1 MSLVRHD
8 GVVTAYPTDS
18 CDKPPAKIR
27 RRAEAGTVPPS
38 AAQVPCRHEVDMTD
52 PSRRDGWGQEHPGTY
67 NYPAYPGATYGQQ
80 PTYQAPDGPKPTE
93 QLPAYS
99 PYGWDPRSG
108 APYGAPNPPGGTP
121 PEPPKPGGPNPRR
134 WLWLLAATALL
145 IVLGLV
151 IGLVIVNSS
160 QQDTVVAPPQTPIE
174 PTPTQPSTS
183 TRTPTTTRTS
193 TPAPTTSTTAL
204 PPDQTDPSG
213 THTVVYSVAGEGRAI
228 SILYLDSGG
237 VLQTEFNVLLPWNK
251 EVQLTGAAN
260 SSASVSIVN
269 VGRPITCSITIDGA
283 ETQQNTG
290 TGLTLCTSLGTR

>member
-1 MSLVRHD
+1 
-8 GVVTAYPTDS
+8 
-18 CDKPPAKIR
+18 
-27 RRAEAGTVPPS
+27 
-38 AAQVPCRHEVDMTD
+38 MTD

-80 PTYQAPDGPKPTE
+80 SPYQPSDGPRPTE

-99 PYGWDPRSG
+99 PYGPGS
-108 APYGAPNPPGGTP
+108 PYGPPNPPGGTP
-121 PEPPKPGGPNPRR
+121 PEPPRPGGPNPRR

-174 PTPTQPSTS
+174 PTTTRPSTT
-183 TRTPTTTRTS
+183 TRTPTTTRTA
-193 TPAPTTSTTAL
+193 TPAPTTPGTTA
-204 PPDQTDPSG
+204 PPDQTDPS
-213 THTVVYSVAGEGRAI
+213 TPHTVVYAVAGEGRAI

-237 VLQTEFNVLLPWNK
+237 VLQTEFNVLLPWTK

-269 VGRPITCSITIDGA
+269 VGRPLTCSITIDGT

-290 TGLTLCTSLGTR
+290 TGLTLCTALGTR

>member
-1 MSLVRHD
+1 
-8 GVVTAYPTDS
+8 
-18 CDKPPAKIR
+18 
-27 RRAEAGTVPPS
+27 
-38 AAQVPCRHEVDMTD
+38 MTD

-67 NYPAYPGATYGQQ
+67 NYPAYPGSPYGQQ
-80 PTYQAPDGPKPTE
+80 APYPSANHPDAGVKPTE

-99 PYGWDPRSG
+99 PYGYDPYATG
-108 APYGAPNPPGGTP
+108 QYGPPNPPGGLP

-134 WLWLLAATALL
+134 WLWVLAATALL

-160 QQDTVVAPPQTPIE
+160 QQNTVVAPPQTPIE
-174 PTPTQPSTS
+174 PAMTEPSTT
-183 TRTPTTTRTS
+183 TRTPTTTRTRI
-193 TPAPTTSTTAL
+193 PAPTTTPGRT
-204 PPDQTDPSG
+204 PPSDQTDPNG
-213 THTVVYSVAGEGRAI
+213 THTVVYAVAGEGRAI

-237 VLQTEFNVLLPWNK
+237 VLQTEFNVLLPWSR
-251 EVQLTGAAN
+251 EVQLAGQAN

-269 VGRPITCSITIDGA
+269 VGRPITCSITIDGT